1 MNERSTTR
9 SLSMSEYFSKMASIV
24 MASRNLHTVIQHD
37 QYAKDFAKF
46 LRFEQVQICSGMF
59 TWKTF

>member
-1 MNERSTTR
+1 
-9 SLSMSEYFSKMASIV
+9 